1 MSTRRIEKLSEKYRE
16 KQNWKKDVEGLLN
29 RAKKAEAQL
38 KDASEII
45 GKVQKWVKDTFDLNG
60 TDDARLKD
68 LAKIIGVETPK
79 KVEVK

>member
-1 MSTRRIEKLSEKYRE
+1 MSDRRREKLAEKFKE
-16 KQNWKKDVEGLLN
+16 KANWKTENLALLN